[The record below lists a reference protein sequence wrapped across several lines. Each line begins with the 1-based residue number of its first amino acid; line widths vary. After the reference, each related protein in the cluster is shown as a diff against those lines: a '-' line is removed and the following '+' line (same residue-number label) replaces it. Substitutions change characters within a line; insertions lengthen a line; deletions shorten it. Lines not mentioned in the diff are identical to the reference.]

1 MIPRDIV
8 GIAEGISIAIRA
20 ISYRYG
26 GGMTALMWYEV
37 IKFEEDTAYK
47 YPDRHVKYP
56 ITWTLTKLAYLDR
69 IPQDTVT

>member
-1 MIPRDIV
+1 MIPRNIVDIL
-8 GIAEGISIAIRA
+8 EGISIAILV

-37 IKFEEDTAYK
+37 IDSEEDTAHK

-56 ITWTLTKLAYLDR
+56 ITWTLTN
-69 IPQDTVT
+69 